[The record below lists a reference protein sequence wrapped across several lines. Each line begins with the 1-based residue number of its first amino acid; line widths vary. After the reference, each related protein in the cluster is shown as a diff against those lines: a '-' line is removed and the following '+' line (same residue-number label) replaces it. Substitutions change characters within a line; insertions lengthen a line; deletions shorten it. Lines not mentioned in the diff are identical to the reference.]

1 MWSMWRRRG
10 DPAWHP
16 TAIVVALE
24 IGGRCVRCSLSLHL
38 LTWLLVGGWLLMAV
52 IAGGV
57 ASDKGRSVAGA
68 VILTLFLGPI
78 GLAIVLLLGANK
90 PAAT

>member
-1 MWSMWRRRG
+1 M
-10 DPAWHP
+10 
-16 TAIVVALE
+16 
-24 IGGRCVRCSLSLHL
+24 HL
-38 LTWLLVGGWLLMAV
+38 LTWIIVGAWLVMAL

-78 GLAIVLLLGANK
+78 GLAIVLLLGDSK
-90 PAAT
+90 PVPT